1 MGFDLDAIEV
11 FFIEDVFKISQATEA
26 LRHRAQEI
34 GGEFGVVII
43 DTGPVFYEGDDENNR
58 TQQGN
63 HAVLLRGLID
73 VIPGRPTV
81 IANCHPIK
89 NAAPDNLVPAGGGNF
104 LNQVDGNLTAAKT
117 DSTTHLHWQG
127 KFRGVEF
134 APMLFMIK
142 TVTHERL
149 KDSKGRKI
157 PTVICEWISEKAQ
170 EEIAAQKTKDE
181 DQVLALIAED
191 AKISQ
196 SGIATKMGWK
206 LYSGEPH
213 KSKAARVVDGLIR
226 HKLVKKT
233 RAGNYQLTPEGKKD
247 LGQ

>member
-1 MGFDLDAIEV
+1 
-11 FFIEDVFKISQATEA
+11 
-26 LRHRAQEI
+26 
-34 GGEFGVVII
+34 
-43 DTGPVFYEGDDENNR
+43 
-58 TQQGN
+58 
-63 HAVLLRGLID
+63 
-73 VIPGRPTV
+73 
-81 IANCHPIK
+81 
-89 NAAPDNLVPAGGGNF
+89 
-104 LNQVDGNLTAAKT
+104 
-117 DSTTHLHWQG
+117 
-127 KFRGVEF
+127 
-134 APMLFMIK
+134 MLFMIK

-149 KDSKGRKI
+149 KDKQGAENPHRHLRI
-157 PTVICEWISEKAQ
+157 DQREKAQ

-206 LYSGEPH
+206 LYSGGPH